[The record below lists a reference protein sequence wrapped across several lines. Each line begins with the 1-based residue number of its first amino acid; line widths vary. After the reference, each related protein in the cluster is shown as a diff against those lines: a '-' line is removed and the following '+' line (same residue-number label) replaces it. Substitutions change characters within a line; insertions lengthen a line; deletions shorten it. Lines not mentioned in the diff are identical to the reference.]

1 MIIKKIFSLIF
12 SFFIL
17 FSCTNNLDF
26 SQIEDHRATPEFTG
40 AFISFTLLPFQF
52 FNEITGSQ
60 KFKLI
65 EKSSFSL
72 TENELLVNK
81 LVKIDF
87 NAEIINEFNNDFTI
101 QLIFLDSNDLPTYS
115 FQDITVSASDT
126 NFNFFETAEVNF
138 NPKIKNTDRVKIVV
152 TINDPSTVLD
162 PFDLSTKLKFKS
174 SLKIYFDSY
183 L

>member
-1 MIIKKIFSLIF
+1 MIIKKILPLIF
-12 SFFIL
+12 SFFII
-17 FSCTNNLDF
+17 FSCTDNLYF
-26 SQIEDHRATPEFTG
+26 SQIEDYRATPEFTV

-52 FNEITGSQ
+52 FNEITGNQ
-60 KFKLI
+60 KFEII
-65 EKSSFSL
+65 EKSSFVL
-72 TENELLVNK
+72 AETELLINK

-101 QLIFLDSNDLPTYS
+101 QLIFLDSNNLLTFN

-126 NFNFFETAEVNF
+126 NFNFSETAEVNF
-138 NPKIKNTDRVKIVV
+138 NPEIKNTYKVKMVI